1 MSFVLCSQKLWS
13 KNLRISNSV
22 LKCYCS
28 KPPEEPLKPKKPLT
42 AKALTSRWHRRS
54 LNPSA
59 RIMTMLKPDN
69 QESENQNE
77 LKSEQVPD
85 QPLAP
90 KFRSK
95 RTKLSVEDRVK
106 SMLDEEK

>member
-1 MSFVLCSQKLWS
+1 MSFTLHTQKLWS
-13 KNLRISNSV
+13 KNLRISNSIF
-22 LKCYCS
+22 KCYCS
-28 KPPEEPLKPKKPLT
+28 TEEPLKPKKPLT

-59 RIMTMLKPDN
+59 RIMTMLKPEN
-69 QESENQNE
+69 QESEKQNE

-106 SMLDEEK
+106 SMMDEEK